1 MGSGIYEYYGISC
14 RRRSCAQCTQRA
26 AACGGRL
33 PEGAGRR
40 APFSC
45 QRALSEGILSGAA
58 RVRPAQGRDGDPS
71 CGPTGARRGAARL
84 LRTPARQ
91 PRRRQAG
98 SRRCSA
104 SGALHP
110 PGLALGAGC
119 FAPRGARRLAP
130 SRGYQVGEA
139 QRASCAALR
148 LLSRGTLVAM
158 PCRGASELLELLRA
172 YHMTGVVV
180 IVARARPLTAS
191 DLDLDRAPRYRPKH

>member
-84 LRTPARQ
+84 LRTHARQ

-110 PGLALGAGC
+110 PGGGPRRRTLRPPWRSPLGSQ
-119 FAPRGARRLAP
+119 PRLPSGRGPARL
-130 SRGYQVGEA
+130 V
-139 QRASCAALR
+139 
-148 LLSRGTLVAM
+148 RGTLTTVKRHIGCDAL
-158 PCRGASELLELLRA
+158 PGRLR
-172 YHMTGVVV
+172 T
-180 IVARARPLTAS
+180 S
-191 DLDLDRAPRYRPKH
+191 